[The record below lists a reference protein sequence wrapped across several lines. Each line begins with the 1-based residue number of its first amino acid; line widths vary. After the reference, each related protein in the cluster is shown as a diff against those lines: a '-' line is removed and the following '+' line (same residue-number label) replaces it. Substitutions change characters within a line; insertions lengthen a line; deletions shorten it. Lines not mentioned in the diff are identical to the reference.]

1 MTIDMTAIYRQHPA
15 VERVEQ
21 NNDHRL
27 EERTPLV
34 RRIPQGSR
42 GAEVGVFTGVFSE
55 FLLHHVRPAEF
66 TLVDAWDSD
75 GTEAWAPEE
84 GAPWAHY
91 VDYGRLT
98 YEAARSA
105 AQFRAAHFP
114 GTRVVTSTSL
124 EWLDAQFANS
134 LDWVYLDTTHH
145 YEDTLAE
152 LEAIA
157 RVVGPEGLIL
167 GDDAWE
173 SNENPA
179 FGVVRAIR
187 DFTRTHPW
195 EIFYLD
201 AGQFALRSQT

>member
-1 MTIDMTAIYRQHPA
+1 MTPVYRQYPA
-15 VERVEQ
+15 VERVERT
-21 NNDHRL
+21 NDHRL
-27 EERTPLV
+27 EDRTPLV
-34 RRIPQGSR
+34 RRIPLHSR

-55 FLLHHVRPAEF
+55 FLLSQLRPDQF

-75 GTEAWAPEE
+75 GTDAWSPEE
-84 GAPWAHY
+84 GAPWAAY
-91 VDYGRLT
+91 VDHGRLT

-105 AQFRAAHFP
+105 AQFRAAHFQ

-124 EWLDAQFANS
+124 EWLRSQPADS

-157 RVVGPEGLIL
+157 RVVGRDGLIL

-187 DFTRTHPW
+187 DFTRAHPW

-201 AGQFALRSQT
+201 AGQFALRAET